1 MKRTIAILLFLTTL
15 VIMLLPN
22 ATNAASGEAQVKIT
36 ADNTLVEVG
45 DTVKITV
52 TQYQKGTSELRASK
66 YVEFKL
72 SYNKEIFSYEGITEG
87 FNATD
92 AASNGN
98 IENQQLEMKETLKY
112 QNLNQEMRLFLQC
125 KLIIIQQ
132 CKLVLK

>member
-72 SYNKEIFSYEGITEG
+72 SYNKEIFSYRYYI
-87 FNATD
+87 
-92 AASNGN
+92 SN
-98 IENQQLEMKETLKY
+98 Y
-112 QNLNQEMRLFLQC
+112 MR
-125 KLIIIQQ
+125 
-132 CKLVLK
+132 